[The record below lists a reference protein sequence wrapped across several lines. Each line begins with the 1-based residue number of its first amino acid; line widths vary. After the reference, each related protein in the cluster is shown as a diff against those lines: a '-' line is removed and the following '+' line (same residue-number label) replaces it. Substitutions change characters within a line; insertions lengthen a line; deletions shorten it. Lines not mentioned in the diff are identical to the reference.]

1 MKIVKSNTGFSFKL
15 STSSSKGL
23 DHMIHRVNKSFEFV
37 LCASFNS
44 HFSSGQIVRALL
56 LYNDYYYSL
65 YIYYITEYMTVTVI
79 CVTHCSLRTYI
90 MYMQQHTYNNI
101 IIVIKINTIIL
112 LEKYRR

>member
-23 DHMIHRVNKSFEFV
+23 NHMIHRVNKSFEFV
-37 LCASFNS
+37 LCASFNF

-65 YIYYITEYMTVTVI
+65 YIVYYRVHDCYSNM
-79 CVTHCSLRTYI
+79 CNSLFTAHIHYVHAAAYI
-90 MYMQQHTYNNI
+90 Q
-101 IIVIKINTIIL
+101 
-112 LEKYRR
+112 